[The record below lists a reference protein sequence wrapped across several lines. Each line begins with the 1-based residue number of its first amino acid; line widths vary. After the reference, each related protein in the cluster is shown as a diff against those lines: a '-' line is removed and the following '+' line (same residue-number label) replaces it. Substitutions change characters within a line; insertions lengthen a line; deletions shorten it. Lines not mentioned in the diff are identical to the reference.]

1 MNVVNLLDF
10 DIDRLH
16 AAFQAR
22 TCSATEACQAAL
34 ETIAQ
39 RNPDLNALLSVL
51 SDRAL
56 QQAAEVDARLADG
69 EPLRPLEGVP
79 IVVKDNQCLAGT
91 RTTCAS
97 NILANYTATYTATA
111 VARLEA
117 AGAVIVGKANLDE
130 FAMGSSNENSAFGP
144 VRHPLDATRVPGGS
158 SGGSAAAVA
167 AGMCLA
173 ATGSDTGGSIRQPA
187 SFCGIVGVKPTYGRV
202 SRYGLVAFGSSL
214 DQIGPMTRTVRDA
227 ARMLGV
233 MAGYDVH
240 DATSSLHPVPD
251 YLAELDA
258 DLRGWRV
265 GVVQEAFGAGLDAD
279 VEAAVREALKTYES
293 LGATLVE
300 VSLPHLGYA
309 IADYYIIATAEASAN
324 LARFDGVRYGYR
336 APEATTVHDMYAL
349 SREQGF
355 GPEVKRRIL
364 LGTYALS
371 SGYYDAYYLK
381 AQQLRRLIAEDFRAA
396 FTQCDL
402 IAGPTSPTT
411 AWAIGEKCDD
421 PVQMYLS
428 DIYTIAVNLAG
439 LPGLSHPAGFG
450 ADGLPVGLQLIGNYF
465 AEHRLL
471 NAAHRFQQ
479 ATDWHNRRPPAFA

>member
-1 MNVVNLLDF
+1 MNLLDF

-16 AAFQAR
+16 AALRAR
-22 TCSATEACQAAL
+22 DCSATEVCRAAL
-34 ETIAQ
+34 AAIEQ
-39 RNPDLNALLSVL
+39 RNPDLNALLSTL
-51 SDRAL
+51 PDRAL
-56 QQAAEVDARLADG
+56 EQAAMTDARIAAG

-97 NILANYTATYTATA
+97 RMLANYTATYTATA

-144 VRHPLDATRVPGGS
+144 VRHPLDPTRVPGGS

-167 AGMCLA
+167 AGLCLA

-187 SFCGIVGVKPTYGRV
+187 AFCGIVGVKPTYGRV

-233 MAGYDVH
+233 MAGYDEH

-251 YLAELDA
+251 YLAELSDDGDA
-258 DLRGWRV
+258 DLRGWRI
-265 GVVQEAFGAGLDAD
+265 GVAQEAFGAGLDAE
-279 VEAAVREALKTYES
+279 VEAAVRTALKAYER
-293 LGATLVE
+293 LGARLVE
-300 VSLPHLGYA
+300 VSLPHLDYA
-309 IADYYIIATAEASAN
+309 IADYYIIAMAEASAN

-336 APEATTVHDMYAL
+336 APDVTTVHDLYAL

-381 AQQLRRLIAEDFRAA
+381 AQKVRTLLRRDFDRA
-396 FTQCDL
+396 FEQCEV
-402 IAGPTSPTT
+402 IVTPTT
-411 AWAIGEKCDD
+411 PTPAFKLGEKTGD
-421 PVQMYLS
+421 PLQMYLS
-428 DIYTIAVNLAG
+428 DIYTVTLNLAG
-439 LPGLSHPAGFG
+439 VPGMSLPCGKSVE
-450 ADGLPVGLQLIGNYF
+450 GLPIGLQII
-465 AEHRLL
+465 A
-471 NAAHRFQQ
+471 
-479 ATDWHNRRPPAFA
+479 PAFEESRMFRAGRMLERVLAL

>member
-1 MNVVNLLDF
+1 MGELLLRAKKSSSAIEPDGIGKAGGRERQIGVNAKLTKAQATGYRHVACGGASRQTPSRLCDTTVATLLDF

-16 AAFQAR
+16 VAFQAR
-22 TCSATEACQAAL
+22 DCSATEICQSAL
-34 ETIAQ
+34 DTIER
-39 RNPDLNALLSVL
+39 RNPELNALLSTL
-51 SDRAL
+51 PEQAL
-56 QQAAEVDARLADG
+56 RQAAETDARLAAG
-69 EPLRPLEGVP
+69 EPLRPLDGVP
-79 IVVKDNQCLAGT
+79 VVIKDNQCLAGT

-97 NILANYTATYTATA
+97 KILANYTATYTATA
-111 VARLEA
+111 VARLAA

-144 VRHPLDATRVPGGS
+144 VRHPLDPTRVPGGS

-233 MAGYDVH
+233 MAGHDSH

-258 DLRGWRV
+258 DLRGWRIGIV
-265 GVVQEAFGAGLDAD
+265 REAFGDGLDAE
-279 VEAAVREALKTYES
+279 VSAAARAALKIYEN

-300 VSLPHLGYA
+300 VSLPHLSYA

-336 APEATTVHDMYAL
+336 APEATTVHDLYAL

-381 AQQLRRLIAEDFRAA
+381 AQKVRTLLRRDFEQA
-396 FTQCDL
+396 FEQCEVL
-402 IAGPTSPTT
+402 VTPTSPTP
-411 AWAIGEKCDD
+411 AFKLGEKTDD
-421 PVQMYLS
+421 PLQMY
-428 DIYTIAVNLAG
+428 
-439 LPGLSHPAGFG
+439 
-450 ADGLPVGLQLIGNYF
+450 
-465 AEHRLL
+465 
-471 NAAHRFQQ
+471 
-479 ATDWHNRRPPAFA
+479 

>member
-56 QQAAEVDARLADG
+56 KQAADVDVRLAAG
-69 EPLRPLEGVP
+69 EPLRPLEGAP

-251 YLAELDA
+251 YVAELET
-258 DLRGWRV
+258 DLHGWRV

-300 VSLPHLGYA
+300 VSLPHLSYA

-336 APEATTVHDMYAL
+336 APEANTVHDMYAL

-381 AQQLRRLIAEDFRAA
+381 AQKVRTLLRRDFDRAFEQCEVLMMPTAPTPA
-396 FTQCDL
+396 FRL
-402 IAGPTSPTT
+402 
-411 AWAIGEKCDD
+411 GEKTDD
-421 PVQMYLS
+421 PLQMYLS
-428 DIYTIAVNLAG
+428 DIYTVTLNLAG
-439 LPGLSHPAGFG
+439 VPGMSLPCG
-450 ADGLPVGLQLIGNYF
+450 ASREGLPIGLQIV
-465 AEHRLL
+465 A
-471 NAAHRFQQ
+471 
-479 ATDWHNRRPPAFA
+479 PAFEESRMFQAGRALERTRA